1 MAYGFLPCRNHRTTC
16 WLWCNP
22 GSRADSDL
30 VAGCAARLQALRVVP
45 ATVYLPILVKV
56 DQIHQ
61 ELVADSA
68 DKAGWVPADTV
79 SGTRRK
85 HSNVPAVDLASALQ
99 GEQKRQEE
107 EHRHPVSQRHAG
119 GIHDHHRHH

>member
-1 MAYGFLPCRNHRTTC
+1 MQEATGQHVGYGKLRGDGQGCMPQGVC
-16 WLWCNP
+16 
-22 GSRADSDL
+22 SDL

-68 DKAGWVPADTV
+68 YKARWVPANAV
-79 SGTRRK
+79 AGSRCK
-85 HSNVPAVDLASALQ
+85 HSDVPAINLASAL
-99 GEQKRQEE
+99 
-107 EHRHPVSQRHAG
+107 
-119 GIHDHHRHH
+119 